1 METKTALV
9 GVRMP
14 TDLIKKIDGLVKKTE
29 RSRTFILIKA
39 AELYL
44 KENEDYEIALS
55 RLQDSTDPVIP
66 WDEMRNRASC

>member
-1 METKTALV
+1 MEIKTMLV

-14 TDLIKKIDGLVKKTE
+14 VGLLKKVDRLVEKTE
-29 RSRTFILIKA
+29 RTRTFILMKA
-39 AELYL
+39 VELYL

-66 WDEMRNRASC
+66 WDEMRNRVSC